1 MRTDFSR
8 KRIINKDKKID
19 SPYNTYKYRGLP
31 PGPITIPSVSA
42 IDGVLDLHTFRPSE
56 LAPLVTDYIDECRK
70 RGILSLRIIHG
81 KGQGV
86 QRERVH
92 HLLKRNPFVKAF
104 RLAPPE
110 AGGWGA
116 TLVEL
121 APLT

>member
-1 MRTDFSR
+1 MASEDSTD
-8 KRIINKDKKID
+8 
-19 SPYNTYKYRGLP
+19 LP
-31 PGPITIPSVSA
+31 PVELA
-42 IDGVLDLHTFRPSE
+42 INGELDLHTFRPSE
-56 LAPLVTDYIDECRK
+56 LSPLVTDYIDECRK

-86 QRERVH
+86 QRARVH

-121 APLT
+121 APPASMEDF